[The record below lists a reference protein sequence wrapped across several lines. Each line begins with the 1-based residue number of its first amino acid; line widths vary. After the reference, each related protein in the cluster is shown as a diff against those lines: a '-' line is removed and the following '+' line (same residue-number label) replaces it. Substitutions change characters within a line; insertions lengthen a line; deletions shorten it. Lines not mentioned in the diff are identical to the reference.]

1 MKFSQALNEE
11 KCMINIFLKNSDSYI
26 EKKKFLLSVK

>member
-11 KCMINIFLKNSDSYI
+11 RCMTNIFLKNSNDSRG
-26 EKKKFLLSVK
+26 KKKFLVKI